1 MDADGLPIVGTG
13 TDLTKVGAINQKR
26 TLAFLNHFIVHTTH
40 FLNRFSCVC
49 EEKLTNLALRIQQ
62 IETTLNIL
70 EAKLAS
76 IPGLED
82 VKVETSNV
90 ANPVPQEAPQP
101 SAVNQLPIPAQPVQA
116 ASLVSEQ
123 PRTEVVKPP
132 AAPPEAPP
140 SNVLTVAK
148 DPRYARY
155 LKMVQVGV
163 PVLAIRNKMIADD
176 LDPELLNTPDA
187 PVPDSGVSQKAE
199 SDSGEGSSDSES
211 GGSFSD

>member
-82 VKVETSNV
+82 VKVSLAEASSPFVSNDSHVFTVYLSTS
-90 ANPVPQEAPQP
+90 
-101 SAVNQLPIPAQPVQA
+101 
-116 ASLVSEQ
+116 SENGQ
-123 PRTEVVKPP
+123 NRSHGLKWQ
-132 AAPPEAPP
+132 
-140 SNVLTVAK
+140 SRLLLRQRLLTVAK

-187 PVPDSGVSQKAE
+187 PVPDSGISQKAE
-199 SDSGEGSSDSES
+199 SDSGEASSDSES